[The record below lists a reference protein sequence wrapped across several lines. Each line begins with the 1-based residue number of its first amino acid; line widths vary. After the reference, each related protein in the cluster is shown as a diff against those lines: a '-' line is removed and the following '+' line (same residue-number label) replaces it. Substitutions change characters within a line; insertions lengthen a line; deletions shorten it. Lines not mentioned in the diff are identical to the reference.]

1 MPEIEFTAPDFGGNL
16 IEYFKQVKSELK
28 KVEWP
33 TKKQVIKSTSLV
45 LTVSI
50 LVGAFL
56 GGLDLIFTQVFGLLI
71 K

>member
-1 MPEIEFTAPDFGGNL
+1 MPEVEFTAPDFGGNL

-33 TKKQVIKSTSLV
+33 TKKQVVKSTSLV
-45 LTVSI
+45 LTISI
-50 LVGAFL
+50 LVGTFL
-56 GGLDLIFTQVFGLLI
+56 GGLDLIFTKIFALLL